1 MERVYDEVMADGA
14 ITKKDFEQQV
24 VRVLLGSPHN
34 AFVEREFMEKAVR
47 DYRKHREK
55 GG

>member
-34 AFVEREFMEKAVR
+34 AFVERDR